1 MLNRFVVAALAA
13 FMVSITASP
22 ITAQFRPEMTNW
34 QATNGPFGGLVKS
47 LAANST
53 TLFAGTS
60 NGGVFRSIDGGR
72 SWQASNTGLTTF
84 DARVILATDRFLY
97 LVSDQSVIWRSAD
110 NGSSWQRASSFFA
123 PASDRTETTVRS
135 LFVSGGLLYAGTQSG
150 VYRSA
155 DDGTTW
161 IDINGSGNTNLPF
174 MAREVTSIGANGFD
188 IFVGSGAGVHRASF
202 LNAGVTWSAA
212 TSGLGAQPVDALL
225 ITGVAMFVAT
235 PTGIFRSE
243 NNGSSWQRMNT
254 ITARRLVA
262 QGRSIFAGSGNTVF
276 RSDDNGFSW
285 TPVFTATGF
294 TNIFSLVA
302 AGGNVLTGT
311 TSGIFRSAD
320 NGQTWQENNMGI
332 NGLRINALNVLTT
345 VVPSI
350 ERTRR
355 NTLLAGTDN
364 GIFRSINNG
373 ADWTSANQG
382 LTNQFVACLTTFTT
396 PSGQVTLAGTTG
408 GGVFRS
414 TDGGITWTP
423 SNRAASVQGGNSL
436 EGRLINRVERIMGRF
451 VFACASVGL
460 FRSNDDGLSWS
471 FVGIPDMNVRGITE
485 VAGILFAGVFEGG
498 VYMSRDTGRT
508 WTLSNTGLTSRTIRT
523 ITRCRTRLYV
533 GTERA
538 GVFQSLDT
546 GATWTAINNGLMT
559 LNVNTIFGDCPTLYA
574 GTDGGGI
581 FAFDSATATWTPRT
595 MNIAD
600 NNVLSMAMTFDRDT
614 VPQLPALFAGTAGR
628 GVFITPLL
636 TRVVSIG
643 NVWENLPAQAYP
655 NPVSDH
661 VTLEA
666 TVRANATVT
675 VRVLNVLGTTLLATS
690 ERATS
695 TLFRTT
701 LDCSQFASGVYV
713 LEVSDGKGR
722 FVQQIIKR

>member
-1 MLNRFVVAALAA
+1 MLNRFVIAALAA
-13 FMVSITASP
+13 FVVGITSSP
-22 ITAQFRPEMTNW
+22 TTAQFRPEMTNW

-60 NGGVFRSIDGGR
+60 NGGVFRSTDGGR

-84 DARVILATDRFLY
+84 DARVILATDRFIY
-97 LVSDQSVIWRSAD
+97 LVSDQSVIWRSSD
-110 NGSSWQRASSFFA
+110 NGSSWQRASTFFA
-123 PASDRTETTVRS
+123 PASDRSETSVRS
-135 LFVSGGLLYAGTQSG
+135 LFMSGGLLYAGTQSG

-161 IDINGSGNTNLPF
+161 IDINGSGSTSIPF
-174 MAREVTSIGANGFD
+174 AAREITTISANGFD
-188 IFVGSGAGVHRASF
+188 IFVGSGVGVHRGSF

-212 TSGLGAQPVDALL
+212 NAGLGVQPVDALL
-225 ITGVAMFVAT
+225 TTGLAMFVAT

-243 NNGSSWQRMNT
+243 NNGSSWQRMSA
-254 ITARRLVA
+254 IAARHLAA

-285 TPVFTATGF
+285 APVFTATGF
-294 TNIFSLVA
+294 TTIFSLVA

-320 NGQTWQENNMGI
+320 NGQTWQENTMGI

-345 VVPSI
+345 VVPSV

-414 TDGGITWTP
+414 TDGGLLWTP
-423 SNRAASVQGGNSL
+423 SNRAASAQGGNSL
-436 EGRLINRVERIMGRF
+436 EGRLINRVERVMGRF
-451 VFACASVGL
+451 VFACTSVGL
-460 FRSNDDGLSWS
+460 FRSDDDGVSWS
-471 FVGIPDMNVRGITE
+471 FVGIPDMNVRDITE

-498 VYMSRDTGRT
+498 VYVSRDTGRT
-508 WTLSNTGLTSRTIRT
+508 WRASNTGLASRTVRT

-546 GATWTAINNGLMT
+546 GATWTAINNGLTT
-559 LNVNTIFGDCPTLYA
+559 LNINTIFADCPTLYA

-595 MNIAD
+595 TNIPD

-614 VPQLPALFAGTAGR
+614 VPHLPALFAGTAGR

-636 TRVVSIG
+636 IRTVSVG
-643 NVWENLPAQAYP
+643 NVWETLPAQAYP
-655 NPVSDH
+655 NPTSDYI
-661 VTLEA
+661 TLEA

-675 VRVLNVLGTTLLATS
+675 VRVLNVLGTTLLTTHEHTANS
-690 ERATS
+690 
-695 TLFRTT
+695 LFRTT
-701 LDCSQFASGVYV
+701 LDCSKFASGVYV

-722 FVQQIIKR
+722 HVQQIIKR